1 MAPIQILIVD
11 DELSI
16 RRVLKAHLNRS
27 GYTVVCSENGQLA
40 IDTLKS
46 THIDLVITDIN
57 MPVMDGRAL
66 LEHVQ
71 SHYPDIPVVMITA
84 HGTVD
89 LAVEAMRAGAYTFI
103 NKPFDKADLLVQVRS
118 ALADRIP
125 RQLKFHGSKGQ
136 FSIIGQ
142 TESMRSV
149 FSLIERVADSMA
161 TVLIEGESGTG
172 KELVARALHEY
183 SIRSEG
189 PFIQV
194 NCGAIPEN
202 LFESELFGHEKG
214 AFTGAIQS
222 KPGRFELAH
231 NGTLF
236 LDEIGELPKDLQ
248 VKLLRA
254 LQDGQYDRVG
264 GSVTRHA
271 HIRLVAATNRVLA
284 DEVAE
289 GRFREDLYYR
299 LNVIPIQLPPLRQR
313 MADIPLLSNHF
324 AEQAAKKFGLTHR
337 PLSPQSQ
344 ALLSQHDWPGNI
356 RELENI
362 IERAVL
368 LVDPNTDTL
377 ELNNLVGFKQSIP
390 DQIDPLPDKQVN
402 LKDFIRQE
410 TARIESSHIRN
421 ALEQC
426 DGNVTHTARL
436 LGISR
441 KSLQNKMRSYGLRDN
456 ADDTED
462 RVEE

>member
-1 MAPIQILIVD
+1 
-11 DELSI
+11 
-16 RRVLKAHLNRS
+16 
-27 GYTVVCSENGQLA
+27 
-40 IDTLKS
+40 
-46 THIDLVITDIN
+46 
-57 MPVMDGRAL
+57 
-66 LEHVQ
+66 
-71 SHYPDIPVVMITA
+71 
-84 HGTVD
+84 
-89 LAVEAMRAGAYTFI
+89 
-103 NKPFDKADLLVQVRS
+103 
-118 ALADRIP
+118 
-125 RQLKFHGSKGQ
+125 
-136 FSIIGQ
+136 
-142 TESMRSV
+142 MRSV

-271 HIRLVAATNRVLA
+271 HVRLVAATNRVLA

-337 PLSPQSQ
+337 PLSTQSQ
-344 ALLSQHDWPGNI
+344 TLLSQHDWPGNI

-390 DQIDPLPDKQVN
+390 DQIDPPPDKQVN

-456 ADDTED
+456 AEDTED

>member
-1 MAPIQILIVD
+1 MGSIHILIVD
-11 DELSI
+11 DEVSI
-16 RRVLKAHLNRS
+16 RRVLKAQLARS
-27 GYTVVCSENGQLA
+27 GYNVLLAENGQNA
-40 IDTLKS
+40 IAVLQENTV
-46 THIDLVITDIN
+46 DLVITDIN
-57 MPVMDGRAL
+57 MPVLDGRAL
-66 LEHVQ
+66 LDHIQ
-71 SHYPDIPVVMITA
+71 QHYPDIPVVMITA
-84 HGTVD
+84 HGTID
-89 LAVEAMRAGAYTFI
+89 LAVDAMRAGAYTFI
-103 NKPFDKADLLVQVRS
+103 NKPFDQRELLTQVHS

-125 RQLKFHGSKGQ
+125 RQLKFHAPTGQ

-142 TESMRSV
+142 THSMRSV
-149 FSLIERVADSMA
+149 FTLIERVADSSA
-161 TVLIEGESGTG
+161 TVLIQGESGTG
-172 KELVARALHEY
+172 KELVARALHEH
-183 SIRSEG
+183 SIRSNA

-214 AFTGAIQS
+214 AFTGAVS
-222 KPGRFELAH
+222 TKPGRFELAH

-254 LQDGQYDRVG
+254 LQDGSYDRVG
-264 GSVTRHA
+264 GSATRHA
-271 HIRLVAATNRVLA
+271 TVRLVAATNRKLEE
-284 DEVAE
+284 EVAA

-299 LNVIPIQLPPLRQR
+299 LNVIPIDLPPLRER
-313 MADIPLLSNHF
+313 RADIPLLATHF
-324 AEQAAKKFGLTHR
+324 AERAAQKFNLATR
-337 PLSPQSQ
+337 ILSERSQ
-344 ALLSQHDWPGNI
+344 ALLTEHEWPGNI

-368 LVDPNTDTL
+368 LADPNTETL
-377 ELNNLVGFKQSIP
+377 ELDNLVGFNQSKSAP
-390 DQIDPLPDKQVN
+390 HSDHSDVMPN

-410 TARIESSHIRN
+410 TARIESAHIRS

-456 ADDTED
+456 AEDTED
-462 RVEE
+462 HVED